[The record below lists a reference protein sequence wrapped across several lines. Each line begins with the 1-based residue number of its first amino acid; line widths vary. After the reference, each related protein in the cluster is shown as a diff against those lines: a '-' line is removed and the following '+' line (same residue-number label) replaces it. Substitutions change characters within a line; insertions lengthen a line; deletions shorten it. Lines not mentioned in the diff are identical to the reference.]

1 MHSSCHFF
9 AISHRNNVRPISV
22 FFGWF
27 SISRNRERIGI
38 AKELFTQWTVS
49 FQGDRTSKSLP
60 TDKLGASVRPSSV
73 GTPREEWL
81 LDLIDGFFLGLL
93 DIAFASYR
101 FRDYQERDCG
111 PLG

>member
-1 MHSSCHFF
+1 
-9 AISHRNNVRPISV
+9 
-22 FFGWF
+22 
-27 SISRNRERIGI
+27 
-38 AKELFTQWTVS
+38 
-49 FQGDRTSKSLP
+49 
-60 TDKLGASVRPSSV
+60 
-73 GTPREEWL
+73 